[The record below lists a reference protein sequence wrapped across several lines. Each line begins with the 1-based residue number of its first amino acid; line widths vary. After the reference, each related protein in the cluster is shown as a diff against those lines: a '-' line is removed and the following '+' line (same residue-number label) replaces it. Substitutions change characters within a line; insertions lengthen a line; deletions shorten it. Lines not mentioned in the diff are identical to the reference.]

1 MMFTHVIQ
9 YIICYLLCTDIT
21 AGCISTGYIPVIIG
35 HALLSQISND
45 ILYLILADR
54 ITAASRQSH
63 DPAVYTCQFIQIPGL
78 EADVS
83 RIPAGVISGI
93 GFLGAG
99 SILVTG
105 RNQIKGLTTAASLW
119 VCAAMGLVIGAGYLL
134 VGIVCFALIMIAN
147 RVLQNLSVSVE
158 EHSRYISIY
167 LEVEKLKG
175 VVKLRKYISETG
187 YELVSMNK
195 TKEKTLLDSDVALT
209 VVLDMKSTTEHQN
222 VLDAFNNLDYVNY
235 LEEI

>member
-1 MMFTHVIQ
+1 
-9 YIICYLLCTDIT
+9 
-21 AGCISTGYIPVIIG
+21 
-35 HALLSQISND
+35 
-45 ILYLILADR
+45 
-54 ITAASRQSH
+54 
-63 DPAVYTCQFIQIPGL
+63 
-78 EADVS
+78 
-83 RIPAGVISGI
+83 
-93 GFLGAG
+93 
-99 SILVTG
+99 
-105 RNQIKGLTTAASLW
+105 
-119 VCAAMGLVIGAGYLL
+119 
-134 VGIVCFALIMIAN
+134 MIAN

>member
-1 MMFTHVIQ
+1 MKGVLEYLQGWSDLAICCRL
-9 YIICYLLCTDIT
+9 IIATFLGSLIGWERISKRHNAGIRTFALVSLGAAVST
-21 AGCISTGYIPVIIG
+21 ALNIKLGY
-35 HALLSQISND
+35 
-45 ILYLILADR
+45 
-54 ITAASRQSH
+54 
-63 DPAVYTCQFIQIPGL
+63 IPGL

-119 VCAAMGLVIGAGYLL
+119 VCAAMGMVIGAGYLL
-134 VGIVCFALIMIAN
+134 VGTVCFALIIIAN

>member
-1 MMFTHVIQ
+1 MTIFTTQLAKYYNKITKRNKIS
-9 YIICYLLCTDIT
+9 YI
-21 AGCISTGYIPVIIG
+21 
-35 HALLSQISND
+35 
-45 ILYLILADR
+45 
-54 ITAASRQSH
+54 
-63 DPAVYTCQFIQIPGL
+63 
-78 EADVS
+78 
-83 RIPAGVISGI
+83 
-93 GFLGAG
+93 
-99 SILVTG
+99 
-105 RNQIKGLTTAASLW
+105 
-119 VCAAMGLVIGAGYLL
+119 
-134 VGIVCFALIMIAN
+134 
-147 RVLQNLSVSVE
+147 
-158 EHSRYISIY
+158 ISIY

>member
-1 MMFTHVIQ
+1 MVS
-9 YIICYLLCTDIT
+9 LGAAVST
-21 AGCISTGYIPVIIG
+21 ALNIKLGY
-35 HALLSQISND
+35 
-45 ILYLILADR
+45 
-54 ITAASRQSH
+54 
-63 DPAVYTCQFIQIPGL
+63 IPGL

-147 RVLQNLSVSVE
+147 HVLQNLSVSVE

-175 VVKLRKYISETG
+175 CCEAAQVHLRNRI
-187 YELVSMNK
+187 
-195 TKEKTLLDSDVALT
+195 
-209 VVLDMKSTTEHQN
+209 
-222 VLDAFNNLDYVNY
+222 
-235 LEEI
+235 

>member
-1 MMFTHVIQ
+1 MKGALGYLQGWSDLAICCRL
-9 YIICYLLCTDIT
+9 IIATFLGSMIGWERISKRHNAGIRTFALVSLGT
-21 AGCISTGYIPVIIG
+21 ALNIKLGY
-35 HALLSQISND
+35 
-45 ILYLILADR
+45 
-54 ITAASRQSH
+54 
-63 DPAVYTCQFIQIPGL
+63 IPGL